1 MFSYK
6 IFTNVKVTNAVFSHQ
21 DVERLYPQERNM
33 VKVTLV
39 EANQILSSFDTKLR
53 NYAER
58 KIKQRAQMNLLSGSV
73 VGMQRYHKHLLSI
86 LSRES
91 TNMPHTRLYFNFL
104 FSSILY

>member
-1 MFSYK
+1 
-6 IFTNVKVTNAVFSHQ
+6 
-21 DVERLYPQERNM
+21 M

-73 VGMQRYHKHLLSI
+73 VGMQCYHEHSLSTKI
-86 LSRES
+86 
-91 TNMPHTRLYFNFL
+91 
-104 FSSILY
+104 